1 MSSNMPKQRNARAE
15 RKAASQPG
23 AKSFFGSRTEV
34 GHVREHNEDSLV
46 VTPPLFAVADGMGGH
61 EAGEVASEIA
71 IKTLAEL
78 APEGPDGEALAR
90 AVVAANLE
98 VIKAPGQGI
107 GREGMGT
114 TLTAA
119 ILEGERLVIAQVG
132 DSRAYL
138 MHQGRLQQLTRDHS
152 LMADMIEAGQ
162 LTEAEARVHP
172 NRSVITRAIGSDP
185 HMQPDIYEL
194 NVETGDR
201 ILLCSDGV
209 TTMLEDPEIARIM
222 GSSETAQECADSL
235 VAGALDAG
243 GYDNATAIVMDVE
256 GFRVV
261 RERKEK
267 RKSRA
272 FYAFLVAMLIA
283 IFAAA
288 GFAAYQYVYNSA
300 YLINQD
306 GKVAVYRGL
315 HEELLGM
322 PLSSLDR
329 VTDVDVSKLQ
339 PSVATRLNDGISAGS
354 MDEANEIIAS
364 YEEEVA
370 RQDAATKTTAQSAG
384 SSTAATG
391 SSATTNSSTTNSSN
405 SASAQTGTKSTKTSN
420 GNE

>member
-1 MSSNMPKQRNARAE
+1 MSNDMPKQRNARAE
-15 RKAASQPG
+15 RKAVNEPG

-98 VIKAPGQGI
+98 VIKAPRNGI

-114 TLTAA
+114 TLTAG

-138 MHQGRLQQLTRDHS
+138 LHQGRLQQLTRDHS

-194 NVETGDR
+194 NVGTGDR

-222 GSSETAQECADSL
+222 SNSETAQECANNL
-235 VAGALDAG
+235 VAAALEAG

-267 RKSRA
+267 RKSRIL
-272 FYAFLVAMLIA
+272 YAFLVAALIA

-288 GFAAYQYVYNSA
+288 GFAAYQYVHSSA

-315 HEELLGM
+315 NEELLGM

-339 PSVATRLNDGISAGS
+339 PSVAARLNDGISAGS
-354 MDEANEIIAS
+354 MEEADEIIDS
-364 YEEEVA
+364 YEEEIA
-370 RQDAATKTTAQSAG
+370 RQDATTKIATQA
-384 SSTAATG
+384 SSSSSAAT
-391 SSATTNSSTTNSSN
+391 TDN
-405 SASAQTGTKSTKTSN
+405 SAASASTQAGTQGTGTTN

>member
-1 MSSNMPKQRNARAE
+1 MKKMSSNMPKQRNARAE
-15 RKAASQPG
+15 RKAPNQPG

-61 EAGEVASEIA
+61 EAGEVASEVA
-71 IKTLAEL
+71 INTLAEL
-78 APEGPDGEALAR
+78 APASPDGDALAR

-98 VIKAPGQGI
+98 VIKAPGKGI

-119 ILEGERLVIAQVG
+119 VLEGERLVIAQVG

-138 MHQGRLQQLTRDHS
+138 LHQGRLQQLTRDHS

-209 TTMLEDPEIARIM
+209 TTMLEDPQIARIM
-222 GSSETAQECADSL
+222 GSSETAQECADNL
-235 VAGALDAG
+235 VAAALDAG
-243 GYDNATAIVMDVE
+243 GYDNATAVVMDVE

-272 FYAFLVAMLIA
+272 FYAFLIAALIA

-288 GFAAYQYVYNSA
+288 GFAGYQYVNNSA
-300 YLINQD
+300 YLISQD

-315 HEELLGM
+315 NEELLGM

-339 PSVATRLNDGISAGS
+339 PSVAARLNEGISAGS

-370 RQDAATKTTAQSAG
+370 RQEAATKSSAQ
-384 SSTAATG
+384 TAATTAETTA
-391 SSATTNSSTTNSSN
+391 SAN
-405 SASAQTGTKSTKTSN
+405 SAASQASTQSAAAAN

>member
-15 RKAASQPG
+15 RKAPNQPG

-71 IKTLAEL
+71 INALAEL
-78 APEGPDGEALAR
+78 APASPDGDALAR

-98 VIKAPGQGI
+98 VIKAPGKGI

-119 ILEGERLVIAQVG
+119 LLEGERLVIAQVG

-138 MHQGRLQQLTRDHS
+138 LHQGRLQQLTRDHS

-201 ILLCSDGV
+201 ILLCSDGI
-209 TTMLEDPEIARIM
+209 TTMIEDPQIARIM
-222 GSSETAQECADSL
+222 GSSETAQECADNL
-235 VAGALDAG
+235 VAAALDAG
-243 GYDNATAIVMDVE
+243 GYDNATAVVMDVE

-272 FYAFLVAMLIA
+272 FYAFLIAALIA

-288 GFAAYQYVYNSA
+288 GFAGYQYVNNSA
-300 YLINQD
+300 YLISQD

-315 HEELLGM
+315 NEELLGM
-322 PLSSLDR
+322 PLSNLDR

-339 PSVATRLNDGISAGS
+339 PSVAARLAEGISAGS

-364 YEEEVA
+364 YEEEIA
-370 RQDAATKTTAQSAG
+370 RQEAATKSSSQAAAATAETTASAN
-384 SSTAATG
+384 SAA
-391 SSATTNSSTTNSSN
+391 AQ
-405 SASAQTGTKSTKTSN
+405 ASAQGSAAAN

>member
-15 RKAASQPG
+15 RKAPNQPG

-71 IKTLAEL
+71 INALAEL
-78 APEGPDGEALAR
+78 APASPDGDALAR

-98 VIKAPGQGI
+98 VIKAPGKGI

-119 ILEGERLVIAQVG
+119 VLEGERLVIAQVG

-138 MHQGRLQQLTRDHS
+138 LHQGRLQQLTRDHS

-201 ILLCSDGV
+201 ILLCSDGI
-209 TTMLEDPEIARIM
+209 TTMIEDPQIARIM
-222 GSSETAQECADSL
+222 GSSETAQECADNL
-235 VAGALDAG
+235 VAAALDAG
-243 GYDNATAIVMDVE
+243 GYDNATAVVMDVE

-272 FYAFLVAMLIA
+272 FYAFLIAALIA

-288 GFAAYQYVYNSA
+288 GFAGYQYVNNSA
-300 YLINQD
+300 YLISQD

-315 HEELLGM
+315 NEELLGM
-322 PLSSLDR
+322 PLSNLDR

-339 PSVATRLNDGISAGS
+339 PSVAARLAEGISAGS
-354 MDEANEIIAS
+354 MAEANEIIAS
-364 YEEEVA
+364 YEEEIT
-370 RQDAATKTTAQSAG
+370 RQEAAAK
-384 SSTAATG
+384 SSSQTAATTAETTA
-391 SSATTNSSTTNSSN
+391 SANSAAAQ
-405 SASAQTGTKSTKTSN
+405 ASAQGSAAAN

>member
-1 MSSNMPKQRNARAE
+1 MKKMSNDMPKQRNARAE
-15 RKAASQPG
+15 RKAVNEPG

-98 VIKAPGQGI
+98 VIKAPRNGI

-114 TLTAA
+114 TLTAG

-138 MHQGRLQQLTRDHS
+138 LHQGRLQQLTRDHS

-194 NVETGDR
+194 NVGTGDR

-222 GSSETAQECADSL
+222 SNSETAQECANNL
-235 VAGALDAG
+235 VAAALEAG

-267 RKSRA
+267 RKSRIL
-272 FYAFLVAMLIA
+272 YAFLVAALIA

-288 GFAAYQYVYNSA
+288 GFAAYQYVHSSA

-315 HEELLGM
+315 NEELLGM

-339 PSVATRLNDGISAGS
+339 PSVAARLNDGISAGS
-354 MDEANEIIAS
+354 MEEADEIIDS
-364 YEEEVA
+364 YEEEIA
-370 RQDAATKTTAQSAG
+370 RQDATTKIATQA
-384 SSTAATG
+384 SSSSSAAT
-391 SSATTNSSTTNSSN
+391 TDN
-405 SASAQTGTKSTKTSN
+405 SAASASTQAGTQGTGTTN

>member
-1 MSSNMPKQRNARAE
+1 M
-15 RKAASQPG
+15 
-23 AKSFFGSRTEV
+23 
-34 GHVREHNEDSLV
+34 REHNEDSLV

-61 EAGEVASEIA
+61 EAGEVASEVA
-71 IKTLAEL
+71 INTLAEL
-78 APEGPDGEALAR
+78 APASPDGDALAR

-98 VIKAPGQGI
+98 VIKAPGKGI

-119 ILEGERLVIAQVG
+119 VLEGERLVIAQVG

-138 MHQGRLQQLTRDHS
+138 LHQGRLQQLTRDHS

-209 TTMLEDPEIARIM
+209 TTMLEDPQIARIM
-222 GSSETAQECADSL
+222 GSSETAQECADNL
-235 VAGALDAG
+235 VAAALDAG
-243 GYDNATAIVMDVE
+243 GYDNATAVVMDVE

-272 FYAFLVAMLIA
+272 FYAFLIAALIA

-288 GFAAYQYVYNSA
+288 GFAGYQYVNNSA
-300 YLINQD
+300 YLISQD

-315 HEELLGM
+315 NEELLGM

-339 PSVATRLNDGISAGS
+339 PSVAARLNEGISAGS

-370 RQDAATKTTAQSAG
+370 RQEAATKSSAQ
-384 SSTAATG
+384 TAATTAETTA
-391 SSATTNSSTTNSSN
+391 SAN
-405 SASAQTGTKSTKTSN
+405 SAASQASTQSAAAAN

>member
-15 RKAASQPG
+15 RKAPNQPG

-61 EAGEVASEIA
+61 EAGEVASEVA
-71 IKTLAEL
+71 INTLAEL
-78 APEGPDGEALAR
+78 APASPDGDALAR

-98 VIKAPGQGI
+98 VIKAPGKGI

-119 ILEGERLVIAQVG
+119 VLEGERLVIAQVG

-138 MHQGRLQQLTRDHS
+138 LHQGRLQQLTRDHS

-209 TTMLEDPEIARIM
+209 TTMLEDPQIARIM
-222 GSSETAQECADSL
+222 GSSETAQECADNL
-235 VAGALDAG
+235 VAAALDAG
-243 GYDNATAIVMDVE
+243 GYDNATAVVMDVE

-272 FYAFLVAMLIA
+272 FYAFLIAALIA

-288 GFAAYQYVYNSA
+288 GFAGYQYVNNSA
-300 YLINQD
+300 YLISQD

-315 HEELLGM
+315 NEELLGM

-339 PSVATRLNDGISAGS
+339 PSVAARLNEGISAGS

-370 RQDAATKTTAQSAG
+370 RQEAATKS
-384 SSTAATG
+384 
-391 SSATTNSSTTNSSN
+391 
-405 SASAQTGTKSTKTSN
+405 SAQTAAVTAETTASANSAASQASTQSAAAAN

>member
-15 RKAASQPG
+15 RKAPNQPG

-98 VIKAPGQGI
+98 VIKAPRNGI

-114 TLTAA
+114 TLTAG

-138 MHQGRLQQLTRDHS
+138 LHQGRLQQLTRDHS

-194 NVETGDR
+194 NVGTGDR

-222 GSSETAQECADSL
+222 SNSETAQECADNL
-235 VAGALDAG
+235 VAAALEAG

-267 RKSRA
+267 RKSRIL
-272 FYAFLVAMLIA
+272 YAFLVAALIA

-288 GFAAYQYVYNSA
+288 GFAAYQYVHSSA

-315 HEELLGM
+315 NEELLGM

-339 PSVATRLNDGISAGS
+339 PSVAARLNDGISAGS
-354 MDEANEIIAS
+354 MEEADEIIDS
-364 YEEEVA
+364 YEEEIA
-370 RQDAATKTTAQSAG
+370 RQDATTKIATQA
-384 SSTAATG
+384 SSSSSAAT
-391 SSATTNSSTTNSSN
+391 TDN
-405 SASAQTGTKSTKTSN
+405 SAASASTQAGTQGTGTTN

>member
-15 RKAASQPG
+15 RKAPNQPG

-61 EAGEVASEIA
+61 EAGEVASEVA
-71 IKTLAEL
+71 INTLAEL
-78 APEGPDGEALAR
+78 APASPDGDALAR

-98 VIKAPGQGI
+98 VIKAPGKGI

-119 ILEGERLVIAQVG
+119 VLEGERLVIAQVG

-138 MHQGRLQQLTRDHS
+138 LHQGRLQQLTRDHS

-209 TTMLEDPEIARIM
+209 TTMLEDPQIARIM
-222 GSSETAQECADSL
+222 GSSETAQECADNL
-235 VAGALDAG
+235 VAAALDAG
-243 GYDNATAIVMDVE
+243 GYDNATAVVMDVE

-272 FYAFLVAMLIA
+272 FYAFLIAALIA

-288 GFAAYQYVYNSA
+288 GFAGYQYVNNSA
-300 YLINQD
+300 YLISQD

-315 HEELLGM
+315 NEELLGM

-329 VTDVDVSKLQ
+329 ITDVDVSKLQ
-339 PSVATRLNDGISAGS
+339 PSVAARLNEGISAGS

-370 RQDAATKTTAQSAG
+370 RQEAATKSSAQ
-384 SSTAATG
+384 TAATTAETTA
-391 SSATTNSSTTNSSN
+391 SAN
-405 SASAQTGTKSTKTSN
+405 SAASQASTQSAAAAN

>member
-15 RKAASQPG
+15 RKAPNQPG

-61 EAGEVASEIA
+61 EAGEVASEVA
-71 IKTLAEL
+71 INTLAEL
-78 APEGPDGEALAR
+78 APASPDGDALAR

-98 VIKAPGQGI
+98 VIKAPGKGI

-119 ILEGERLVIAQVG
+119 VLEGERLVIAQVG

-138 MHQGRLQQLTRDHS
+138 LHQGRLQQLTRDHS

-209 TTMLEDPEIARIM
+209 TTMLEDPQIARIM
-222 GSSETAQECADSL
+222 GSSETAQECADNL
-235 VAGALDAG
+235 VAAALDAG
-243 GYDNATAIVMDVE
+243 GYDNATAVVMDVE

-272 FYAFLVAMLIA
+272 FYAFLIAALIA

-288 GFAAYQYVYNSA
+288 GFAGYQYVNNSA
-300 YLINQD
+300 YLISQN

-315 HEELLGM
+315 NEELLGM

-329 VTDVDVSKLQ
+329 ITDVDVSKLQ
-339 PSVATRLNDGISAGS
+339 PSVAARLNEGISAGS

-370 RQDAATKTTAQSAG
+370 RQEAATKSSAQ
-384 SSTAATG
+384 TAATTAETTA
-391 SSATTNSSTTNSSN
+391 SAN
-405 SASAQTGTKSTKTSN
+405 SAASQASTQSAAAAN

>member
-15 RKAASQPG
+15 RKAPNQPG

-71 IKTLAEL
+71 INALAEL
-78 APEGPDGEALAR
+78 APASPDGDALAR

-98 VIKAPGQGI
+98 VIKAPGKGI

-119 ILEGERLVIAQVG
+119 VLEGERLVIAQVG

-138 MHQGRLQQLTRDHS
+138 LHQGRLQQLTRDHS

-201 ILLCSDGV
+201 ILLCSDGI
-209 TTMLEDPEIARIM
+209 TTMIEDPQIARIM
-222 GSSETAQECADSL
+222 GSSETAQECADNL
-235 VAGALDAG
+235 VAAALDAG
-243 GYDNATAIVMDVE
+243 GYDNATAVVMDVE

-272 FYAFLVAMLIA
+272 FYAFLIAALIA

-288 GFAAYQYVYNSA
+288 GFAGYQYVNNSA
-300 YLINQD
+300 YLISQD

-315 HEELLGM
+315 NEELLGM
-322 PLSSLDR
+322 PLSNLDR

-339 PSVATRLNDGISAGS
+339 PSVAARLAEGISAGS

-370 RQDAATKTTAQSAG
+370 RQEAAAKSSSQAAATTAETATAANSAAAQANTQASAQG
-384 SSTAATG
+384 STAA
-391 SSATTNSSTTNSSN
+391 
-405 SASAQTGTKSTKTSN
+405 N

>member
-15 RKAASQPG
+15 RKAPNQPG

-61 EAGEVASEIA
+61 EAGEVASEVA
-71 IKTLAEL
+71 INTLAEL
-78 APEGPDGEALAR
+78 APASPDGDALAR

-98 VIKAPGQGI
+98 VIKAPGKGI

-138 MHQGRLQQLTRDHS
+138 LHQGRLQQLTRDHS

-209 TTMLEDPEIARIM
+209 TTMLEDPQIARIM
-222 GSSETAQECADSL
+222 GSSETAQECADNL
-235 VAGALDAG
+235 VAAALDAG
-243 GYDNATAIVMDVE
+243 GYDNATAVVMDVE

-272 FYAFLVAMLIA
+272 FYAFLIAALIA

-288 GFAAYQYVYNSA
+288 GFAGYQYVNNSA
-300 YLINQD
+300 YLISQD

-315 HEELLGM
+315 NEELLGM

-339 PSVATRLNDGISAGS
+339 PSVAARLNEGISAGS

-370 RQDAATKTTAQSAG
+370 RQEAATKS
-384 SSTAATG
+384 
-391 SSATTNSSTTNSSN
+391 
-405 SASAQTGTKSTKTSN
+405 SAQTAAVTAETTASANSAASQASTQSAAAAN

>member
-15 RKAASQPG
+15 RKAPNQPG

-61 EAGEVASEIA
+61 EAGEVASEVA
-71 IKTLAEL
+71 INTLAEL
-78 APEGPDGEALAR
+78 APASPDGDALAR

-98 VIKAPGQGI
+98 VIKAPGKGI

-119 ILEGERLVIAQVG
+119 VLEGERLVIAQVG

-138 MHQGRLQQLTRDHS
+138 LHQGRLQQLTRDHS

-209 TTMLEDPEIARIM
+209 TTMLEDPQIARIM
-222 GSSETAQECADSL
+222 GSSETAQECADNL
-235 VAGALDAG
+235 VAAALDAG
-243 GYDNATAIVMDVE
+243 GYDNATAVVMDVE

-272 FYAFLVAMLIA
+272 FYAFLIAALIA

-288 GFAAYQYVYNSA
+288 GFAGYQYVNNSA
-300 YLINQD
+300 YLISQD

-315 HEELLGM
+315 NEELLGM

-339 PSVATRLNDGISAGS
+339 PSVAARLNEGISAGS

-370 RQDAATKTTAQSAG
+370 RQEAATKS
-384 SSTAATG
+384 
-391 SSATTNSSTTNSSN
+391 
-405 SASAQTGTKSTKTSN
+405 SAQTAAATAETATAANSAAAQASTQSAAAAN

>member
-1 MSSNMPKQRNARAE
+1 MPKQRNVRSE
-15 RKAASQPG
+15 RKAANQPG

-71 IKTLAEL
+71 INTLAEL
-78 APEGPDGEALAR
+78 APAGPDGDALAR

-138 MHQGRLQQLTRDHS
+138 LHQGRLQQLTRDHS

-201 ILLCSDGV
+201 ILLCSDGIC
-209 TTMLEDPEIARIM
+209 TMIEDPEIARIM
-222 GSSETAQECADSL
+222 GSSETAQECADNL
-235 VAGALDAG
+235 VAAALDAG

-272 FYAFLVAMLIA
+272 FYAFLVAVLIA

-288 GFAAYQYVYNSA
+288 GFAGYQYVNSSA

-315 HEELLGM
+315 NEELLGM

-339 PSVATRLNDGISAGS
+339 PSVVTRLNDGISAGS
-354 MDEANEIIAS
+354 MEEANEIIAS

-370 RQDAATKTTAQSAG
+370 RQNAATKSSTQTAADSATA
-384 SSTAATG
+384 TAATATATD
-391 SSATTNSSTTNSSN
+391 SAT
-405 SASAQTGTKSTKTSN
+405 AQAGTQGTAATN

>member
-15 RKAASQPG
+15 RKAPNQPG

-71 IKTLAEL
+71 INALAEL
-78 APEGPDGEALAR
+78 APASPDGDALAR
-90 AVVAANLE
+90 AVTAANLE
-98 VIKAPGQGI
+98 VIKAPGKGI

-138 MHQGRLQQLTRDHS
+138 LHQGRLQQLTRDHS

-201 ILLCSDGV
+201 ILLCSDGI
-209 TTMLEDPEIARIM
+209 TTMLEDPQIARIM
-222 GSSETAQECADSL
+222 GSSETAQECADNL
-235 VAGALDAG
+235 VAAALDAG
-243 GYDNATAIVMDVE
+243 GYDNATAVIMDVE

-272 FYAFLVAMLIA
+272 FYAFLVAALIA

-288 GFAAYQYVYNSA
+288 GFAGYQYVNNSA
-300 YLINQD
+300 YLISQD

-315 HEELLGM
+315 NEELLGM

-339 PSVATRLNDGISAGS
+339 PSVAARLNEGISAGS

-370 RQDAATKTTAQSAG
+370 RQEAATKSSAQ
-384 SSTAATG
+384 TAATTAETAN
-391 SSATTNSSTTNSSN
+391 SANSAAAQ
-405 SASAQTGTKSTKTSN
+405 ASAQGTAAAN

>member
-15 RKAASQPG
+15 RKAPNQPG

-71 IKTLAEL
+71 INALAEL
-78 APEGPDGEALAR
+78 APASPDGDALAR
-90 AVVAANLE
+90 AVTAANLE
-98 VIKAPGQGI
+98 VIKAPGKGI

-119 ILEGERLVIAQVG
+119 VLEGERLVIAQVG

-138 MHQGRLQQLTRDHS
+138 LHQGRLQQLTRDHS

-201 ILLCSDGV
+201 ILLCSDGI
-209 TTMLEDPEIARIM
+209 TTMLEDPQIARIM
-222 GSSETAQECADSL
+222 GSSETAQECADNL
-235 VAGALDAG
+235 VAAALDAG
-243 GYDNATAIVMDVE
+243 GYDNATAVIMDVE

-272 FYAFLVAMLIA
+272 FYAFLVAALIA

-288 GFAAYQYVYNSA
+288 GFAGYQYVNNSA
-300 YLINQD
+300 YLISQD

-315 HEELLGM
+315 NEELLGM

-339 PSVATRLNDGISAGS
+339 PSVAARLNEGISAGS

-370 RQDAATKTTAQSAG
+370 RQEAATKSSAQ
-384 SSTAATG
+384 TAAATAETAN
-391 SSATTNSSTTNSSN
+391 SANSAAAQ
-405 SASAQTGTKSTKTSN
+405 ASAQGTAAAN

>member
-15 RKAASQPG
+15 RKAPNQPG

-61 EAGEVASEIA
+61 EAGEVASEVA
-71 IKTLAEL
+71 INTLAEL
-78 APEGPDGEALAR
+78 APASPDGDALAR

-98 VIKAPGQGI
+98 VIKAPGKGI

-119 ILEGERLVIAQVG
+119 VLEGERLVIAQVG

-138 MHQGRLQQLTRDHS
+138 LHQGRLQQLTRDHS

-209 TTMLEDPEIARIM
+209 TTMLEDPQIARIM
-222 GSSETAQECADSL
+222 GSSETAQECADNL
-235 VAGALDAG
+235 VAAALDAG
-243 GYDNATAIVMDVE
+243 GYDNATAVVMDVE

-272 FYAFLVAMLIA
+272 FYAFLIAALIA

-288 GFAAYQYVYNSA
+288 GFAGYQYVNNSA
-300 YLINQD
+300 YLISQN

-315 HEELLGM
+315 NEELLGM

-339 PSVATRLNDGISAGS
+339 PSVAARLNEGISAGS

-370 RQDAATKTTAQSAG
+370 RQEAATKSSAQ
-384 SSTAATG
+384 TAATTAETTA
-391 SSATTNSSTTNSSN
+391 SAN
-405 SASAQTGTKSTKTSN
+405 SAASQASTQSAAAAN